1 MSTRGLRIRLHPD
14 RLGLND
20 VDSPS
25 LRPTIVTRV
34 TDALVTTPAEAPR
47 SIITVAITGAAGKTG
62 RAVTRHFLDR
72 GYDVRPI
79 DSSGLAGGYGEFAA
93 AFGVGLFRADLRDY
107 GQTVDALRD
116 VDAVVHLAAIP
127 APGLFPASTTFLDNT
142 AMNYN
147 VFAAAQL
154 LGIDRVVWASSE
166 TTFGLPFDTPPRYAP
181 IDEEH
186 YPLPESTYALSK
198 VVGETMAVHFA
209 EWTGGTYIAL
219 RLSNVHV
226 ESDYAAVP
234 TYQEDFALRRWNLW
248 GYVDARDVAHA
259 CERSVLAELSGAHS
273 FVIAAADTLMA
284 APNAALLADQFP
296 GLPLTREVGEHE
308 TLLAID
314 KARELLGY
322 APQHSWRDEVSG

>member
-1 MSTRGLRIRLHPD
+1 MTK
-14 RLGLND
+14 
-20 VDSPS
+20 
-25 LRPTIVTRV
+25 PT
-34 TDALVTTPAEAPR
+34 
-47 SIITVAITGAAGKTG
+47 TVALTGAAGKTG
-62 RAVTRHFLDR
+62 RVVARYLLDQ
-72 GYDVRPI
+72 GYQVRPI
-79 DSSGLAGGYGEFAA
+79 DGSGLAGGYGEFAA
-93 AFGVGLFRADLRDY
+93 ELGVGLFRADLRDY

-127 APGLFPASTTFLDNT
+127 APDLFPASTTFTDNT

-147 VFAAAQL
+147 IFAAAQL

-166 TTFGLPFDTPPRYAP
+166 TTFGLPFDSPPRYAP
-181 IDEEH
+181 IDEDH

-226 ESDYAAVP
+226 DADYATVP
-234 TYQEDFALRRWNLW
+234 GYQSDFALRRWNLW
-248 GYVDARDVAHA
+248 GYVDARDVGQA
-259 CERSVLAELSGAHS
+259 CERSLVAELTGAHS
-273 FVIAAADTLMA
+273 FVIAAADTLMEA
-284 APNAALLADQFP
+284 TNAELLADQFP
-296 GLPLTREVGEHE
+296 GLELRREVGEHE

-322 APQHSWRDEVSG
+322 APEHSWRDAR